1 MLRVSGLLSALEQS
15 FLLED
20 FLVCKSQAGNQ
31 DLSCGGGNVAPFTP
45 FNIQTHP
52 LLMHSSIWDSEGVAL
67 ASRRIFLLFNSCG
80 TLNSQHELLSSTN
93 LPLTFMDN
101 ASVSFI
107 LDYCIELTI
116 IGLWMCS
123 HQ

>member
-31 DLSCGGGNVAPFTP
+31 DLSCGSGNVASFTP

-93 LPLTFMDN
+93 LPLTLHGQCLG
-101 ASVSFI
+101 FI
-107 LDYCIELTI
+107 Y
-116 IGLWMCS
+116 S
-123 HQ
+123 